1 MDDTGGPIFGGG
13 RAGATGPG
21 TGGRPFLWLVV
32 LVGAIVLASLP
43 CRAYAGGALTLKLCI
58 DKAIENYPL
67 SGYARAN
74 AGVFGSEY
82 KQSRA
87 LLLPSI
93 SVSSSYGRAYG
104 YDPAVTNGGIASL
117 QAIAQVDIFN
127 PSRWLSTKQMKM
139 SFESARYEQKAMESG
154 LAYTVK
160 NVFVDA
166 VTYGEEIRILQE
178 NIDSLGDYLSLTKRL
193 LSSGLVTEND
203 VLRTQIELDNTKAKL
218 KSFDIKLL
226 SQLDTLS
233 SLTGIPMTP
242 HTVLTLEAVP
252 FTVPASSGIDEQMF
266 SNNPA
271 LQAVRYEE
279 RSQKYNVSAQRAKHL
294 PTLSIEA
301 DAGWLAEPQPMAYGQ
316 YRGYSYL
323 AMLNL
328 PVFEWGSVS
337 YGVDAARMRL
347 EKVQYNEQL
356 LVNQL
361 KLSYHNAL
369 KNLASA
375 VERINLYQKDIELS
389 KQNFEYSEA
398 RYTGGGRISSY
409 EVLLDR
415 QLMTTTQMDMA
426 TAQADFYKARYKIQF
441 LRGEIYE

>member
-1 MDDTGGPIFGGG
+1 MHTRIKYLREDMKIRRQGLLVLIFMVTNIILFVT
-13 RAGATGPG
+13 APGPG
-21 TGGRPFLWLVV
+21 
-32 LVGAIVLASLP
+32 
-43 CRAYAGGALTLKLCI
+43 YADSPVTLKVCI
-58 DKAIENYPL
+58 EKAIRNYPV

-74 AGVFGSEY
+74 TGLLSSEY

-87 LLLPSI
+87 LLLPSV
-93 SVSSSYGRAYG
+93 SLSSSYGRAYG

-117 QAIAQVDIFN
+117 QAVAQVDLFS
-127 PSRWLSTKQMKM
+127 PSRWLSAKQLKM

-160 NVFVDA
+160 NIFVDA
-166 VTYGEEIRILQE
+166 VTYGEEIKILQE
-178 NIDSLGDYLSLTKRL
+178 NINSLGDYLSLTKRL
-193 LSSGLVTEND
+193 LSTGLVTEND
-203 VLRTQIELDNTKAKL
+203 VLRTQIELDNTRARL

-226 SQLDTLS
+226 SQLNTLS
-233 SLTGIPMTP
+233 SLTGIPITP
-242 HTVLTLEAVP
+242 QTVLALEPVP
-252 FTVPASSGIDEQMF
+252 FTVSASSEMNEQIF

-328 PVFEWGSVS
+328 PVFEWGAVS
-337 YGVDAARMRL
+337 YGVEAARMRL
-347 EKVQYNEQL
+347 EKVQFNEQL

-361 KLSYHNAL
+361 ELSYRNAL

-375 VERINLYQKDIELS
+375 VERINLYQKDIKLS

-426 TAQADFYKARYKIQF
+426 TAQADFYKAFYELQF
-441 LRGEIYE
+441 LRGEIYGR